1 MPILVRFTCT
11 LKVLSIKHT
20 RKVPGFFAQKCI
32 RSRFSRSLKGLEGPL
47 LSVGFPQ
54 SSLDKFFACLGVA
67 ENGGGGGVKY
77 CSSLARSVF
86 VANLYKEVKDPNLIA
101 KISGHVEN
109 SRAFSRYRDIDEE
122 MAKEVILK
130 LE

>member
-1 MPILVRFTCT
+1 MTKLENCAIEDANPGQVYLYPEGIFYKAYQKSAWILCT
-11 LKVLSIKHT
+11 KVHPF
-20 RKVPGFFAQKCI
+20 KVS
-32 RSRFSRSLKGLEGPL
+32 SRLLKGLEGPL

-54 SSLDKFFACLGVA
+54 SSLDKF
-67 ENGGGGGVKY
+67 
-77 CSSLARSVF
+77 SARVLIC
-86 VANLYKEVKDPNLIA
+86 NLYKEVKDPYMIA
-101 KISGHVEN
+101 KIYCHVEK

>member
-1 MPILVRFTCT
+1 MPILVRFTCIR
-11 LKVLSIKHT
+11 KVLPIKHT

-32 RSRFSRSLKGLEGPL
+32 RSRLVPVCSKGLRDHFSVLASRSRLWTNFPL
-47 LSVGFPQ
+47 ALACRKWRWVG
-54 SSLDKFFACLGVA
+54 G
-67 ENGGGGGVKY
+67 KY
-77 CSSLARSVF
+77 CPISRVLVC
-86 VANLYKEVKDPNLIA
+86 NLYKEVKDPNLIA
-101 KISGHVEN
+101 KISCHVEN